1 MARVLRPSALP
12 DWTRAALAL
21 FVVGW
26 GANQFAALLPVYRIE
41 DGATEGQVTAL
52 FGAYAVGLIPAL
64 LLVAPASDRFGRR
77 RVLRPVL
84 VLSFVATVVLM
95 LGAWNA
101 DLLLPG
107 RLIAGIASGAA
118 FAPGTAWVK
127 ELSLGPAGTG
137 ARRAA
142 IALSAG
148 FGAGPLG
155 SGLLAQWA
163 PAPTLLPYVP
173 HLVLT
178 VVVGALVWRTTEPPL
193 EPWTGPSAEA
203 SRVTHALTRPRF
215 LLQVVTTSPW
225 VFGCATLAFTTL
237 PSVVDVPGP
246 RIAVGGALVAITLGT
261 GVLVQPVARR
271 FSITAT
277 LLIGVGCGVL
287 GFIVSA
293 LAAASR
299 GGWLVVPACI
309 AFGIAYG
316 LLLVGGL
323 RTVEQVAAPADLG
336 TVNAVFYSLTYVGF
350 AAPYLGTVLIGA
362 AGGARTMVL
371 LAAVLAATLPLVLRG
386 GAGPAIRSRERTE
399 HRA

>member
-1 MARVLRPSALP
+1 MLRPSALP

-21 FVVGW
+21 FAVGW
-26 GANQFAALLPVYRIE
+26 GANQFAALLPVYRLQ

-52 FGAYAVGLIPAL
+52 FGAYALGLIPAL
-64 LLVAPASDRFGRR
+64 LLIAPASDRFGRR

-95 LGAWNA
+95 FSASNA
-101 DLLLPG
+101 DLLLVG
-107 RLIAGIASGAA
+107 RLLAGIASGAA

-127 ELSLGPAGTG
+127 ELSVGPAGTG

-148 FGAGPLG
+148 FGTGPLI
-155 SGLLAQWA
+155 SGVVAQWA

-178 VVVGALVWRTTEPPL
+178 VVVGALVWNTTEPPL
-193 EPWTGPSAEA
+193 MPSGGPSAEA
-203 SRVTHALTRPRF
+203 SRVMHALTRPRF
-215 LLQVVTTSPW
+215 LLQVVTTAPW

-237 PSVVDVPGP
+237 PSVVEVPGP
-246 RIAVGGALVAITLGT
+246 RISVGGALVAVTLGT
-261 GVLVQPVARR
+261 GVLVQPFARR
-271 FSITAT
+271 FSITVT
-277 LLIGVGCGVL
+277 LLTGVGCGVL
-287 GFIVSA
+287 GFVISA
-293 LAAASR
+293 LAAASQS
-299 GGWLVVPACI
+299 GWWVVPACI

-323 RTVEQVAAPADLG
+323 RTVEQVSAPADLG
-336 TVNAVFYSLTYVGF
+336 TVNAVFYSLTYMGF
-350 AAPYLGTVLIGA
+350 AAPYLGTILIGA
-362 AGGARTMVL
+362 AGGLRTMLL
-371 LAAVLAATLPLVLRG
+371 LAVVLAATLPLVLRG
-386 GAGPAIRSRERTE
+386 RTGSVSRSGDQVD